1 MTDQFGGTPAQAA
14 GDDALTSFVESF
26 VPDADVVIPGEPFLD
41 YGREHAPAVL
51 NRLWAE
57 HGVGFYGQQR
67 IAIIDPGEWMS
78 VLRTWL
84 GEDVTSFP
92 FAVTSFGHL
101 YHYDQ
106 VDGRDRVQCLDPH
119 FQTNTVVADDLGA
132 FFDEHL
138 PGQDSHV
145 TDLEGPRGGAL
156 SILGP
161 LESGEIYFFDPILA
175 LGGQVS
181 PGHLA
186 KGNGP
191 EHLRTI
197 HEKVLQQ
204 AA

>member
-1 MTDQFGGTPAQAA
+1 MTDQFGGRPDGVG
-14 GDDALTSFVESF
+14 GDGALTSFVENLP
-26 VPDADVVIPGEPFLD
+26 PDADVVVPGRPFLD
-41 YGREHAPAVL
+41 YAREHAPEL
-51 NRLWAE
+51 LIRLWSQY
-57 HGVGFYGQQR
+57 GIGFYGQQR
-67 IAIIDPGEWMS
+67 LAIVDPGVWMP
-78 VLRTWL
+78 VLRQWL

-92 FAVTSFGHL
+92 FAVTSFGHV

-106 VDGRDRVQCLDPH
+106 VDGRDRIQCLDPH
-119 FQTNTVVADDLGA
+119 FQTNTVVADDLRA

-161 LESGEIYFFDPILA
+161 LETGQIYYFDPILA

-181 PGHLA
+181 PDHLA
-186 KGNGP
+186 KGDGP
-191 EHLRTI
+191 EHLRAI
-197 HEKVLQQ
+197 HEQVVQQ